1 METVSIHPS
10 TSENFIDRLAVDPQQ
25 EISEAR
31 EITSTATNLERLQDC
46 YRRIAH
52 GDFTAMTALMAD
64 NVEMEFVGP
73 SEVPIAGRWQ
83 GKKSVQAASEA
94 NFVQL
99 ADQQANLIGIAAPG
113 NDVIL
118 FAKEQG
124 RVRANGATYNL
135 CGRSNTLSKTG

>member
-10 TSENFIDRLAVDPQQ
+10 TSENFIDRLAIDPQK
-25 EISEAR
+25 EISEAL
-31 EITSTATNLERLQDC
+31 EITAPVANLERLQEC
-46 YRRIAH
+46 YRKIAH

-73 SEVPIAGRWQ
+73 LEVPIAGRWQ
-83 GKKSVQAASEA
+83 GKENVQAASEA
-94 NFVQL
+94 NFAKL

-118 FAKEQG
+118 
-124 RVRANGATYNL
+124 
-135 CGRSNTLSKTG
+135 